1 MKKIDNLIIANKKFK
16 SRLIV
21 GTGKYKSMSECA
33 KAIKLSGA
41 EIVTVAVRRVNITDK
56 KKPLLMDYIDPKKIT
71 YLPNTAGCF
80 NSEEALRTLRLAR
93 EIGGWKLVKL
103 EVLGDKKTL
112 FPDMIETLK
121 STEVLTKEGFKVMV
135 YCNDDPLM
143 AKRLEDNGACAI
155 MPLAAPIGSGL
166 GIQNQTNIKII
177 RAQTNLPLIIDAG
190 LGQASDA
197 TIAME
202 LGCDGVLV
210 NTAIAKAR
218 EPFQMAI
225 AMKHA
230 VVAGRQSYL
239 SGRIN
244 KSIYGARSS
253 PLKGVI

>member
-1 MKKIDNLIIANKKFK
+1 MKASQLVIAKKKFN

-21 GTGKYKSMSECA
+21 GTGKYKSMKDCA
-33 KAIKLSGA
+33 KAIKISGA
-41 EIVTVAVRRVNITDK
+41 EIVTVAVRRVNILDK

-80 NSEEALRTLRLAR
+80 TSKEALRTLRLAR

-121 STEVLTKEGFKVMV
+121 STEVLTKEGFEVMV
-135 YCNDDPLM
+135 YCTDDPLM
-143 AKRLEDNGACAI
+143 AKKLEDVGACAI

-166 GIQNQTNIKII
+166 GIQNKTNIRII
-177 RAQTNLPLIIDAG
+177 RSQTKLPLIVDAG

-197 TIAME
+197 AIAME
-202 LGCDGVLV
+202 LGCDGVLI

-218 EPFQMAI
+218 NPYQMAL
-225 AMKHA
+225 AMKNA
-230 VVAGRQSYL
+230 VLAGRDSYL
-239 SGRIN
+239 SGRIS
-244 KSIYGARSS
+244 KSYFANPSS
-253 PLKGVI
+253 PPKGLI

>member
-1 MKKIDNLIIANKKFK
+1 MKNDDFIVAKKKFK

-33 KAIKLSGA
+33 KAIKMSEA
-41 EIVTVAVRRVNITDK
+41 DIVTVAVRRVNIVDK

-80 NSEEALRTLRLAR
+80 NSNEALRTLRLAR

-121 STEVLTKEGFKVMV
+121 STEILSKEGFKVMV
-135 YCNDDPLM
+135 YCTDDPLM
-143 AKRLEDNGACAI
+143 AKRLEDVGACAI

-166 GIQNQTNIKII
+166 GIQNKINIKII
-177 RAQTNLPLIIDAG
+177 RSQTKLPLIIDAG

-202 LGCDGVLV
+202 IGCDGVLV
-210 NTAIAKAR
+210 NTAIAKAKN
-218 EPFQMAI
+218 PFKMAL
-225 AMKHA
+225 AFKNA
-230 VVAGRQSYL
+230 VLAGRQSYL
-239 SGRIN
+239 SGRIE
-244 KSIYGARSS
+244 KSFFAKRSTT
-253 PLKGVI
+253 LKGII

>member
-1 MKKIDNLIIANKKFK
+1 MKKIDNLIIAKKKFK

-21 GTGKYKSMSECA
+21 GTGKYKNMSECA

-41 EIVTVAVRRVNITDK
+41 DIVTVAVRRVNIVDK

-80 NSEEALRTLRLAR
+80 TSEEALRTLRLAR

-112 FPDMIETLK
+112 LPDMIETLK

-143 AKRLEDNGACAI
+143 AKRLENCGACAI

-166 GIQNQTNIKII
+166 GIQNTTNIKII
-177 RAQTNLPLIIDAG
+177 RAQTRLPLIIDAG
-190 LGQASDA
+190 IGQASDA

-202 LGCDGVLV
+202 LGCDGVLL
-210 NTAIAKAR
+210 NTAIAKAKN
-218 EPFQMAI
+218 PFQMAI
-225 AMKHA
+225 AMKYA
-230 VVAGRQSYL
+230 VLAGRKSYL
-239 SGRIN
+239 SGRIS
-244 KSIYGARSS
+244 KFIYGYSSS
-253 PLKGVI
+253 PSKGII

>member
-1 MKKIDNLIIANKKFK
+1 MKKIDNLIIAKKKFK

-21 GTGKYKSMSECA
+21 GTGKYKNMPECA

-41 EIVTVAVRRVNITDK
+41 DIVTVAVRRVNIFDK

-80 NSEEALRTLRLAR
+80 TSEEALRTLRLAR

-112 FPDMIETLK
+112 LPDMIETLK

-135 YCNDDPLM
+135 YCNDDPLI
-143 AKRLEDNGACAI
+143 AKRLENCGACAI

-166 GIQNQTNIKII
+166 GIQNTTNIKII
-177 RAQTNLPLIIDAG
+177 RAQTRLPLIIDAG
-190 LGQASDA
+190 IGQASDA

-202 LGCDGVLV
+202 LGCDGVLL
-210 NTAIAKAR
+210 NTAIAKAKN
-218 EPFQMAI
+218 PFQMAI
-225 AMKHA
+225 AMKYA
-230 VVAGRQSYL
+230 VLAGRKSYL
-239 SGRIN
+239 SGRIS
-244 KSIYGARSS
+244 KFIYGYSSS
-253 PLKGVI
+253 PSKGII

>member
-1 MKKIDNLIIANKKFK
+1 MKKDNLTISKKKFN

-21 GTGKYKSMSECA
+21 GTGKYKSMAECA
-33 KAIKLSGA
+33 KAIKISEA
-41 EIVTVAVRRVNITDK
+41 DIVTVAVRRVNISDK

-80 NSEEALRTLRLAR
+80 TSEDALRTLRLAR

-135 YCNDDPLM
+135 YCTDDPLM
-143 AKRLEDNGACAI
+143 AKKLEDVGASAI

-166 GIQNQTNIKII
+166 GIQNKTNIKII
-177 RAQTNLPLIIDAG
+177 RKQTKLPLIIDAG

-210 NTAIAKAR
+210 NTAIAKAKD
-218 EPFQMAI
+218 PFQMALAFKNSVI
-225 AMKHA
+225 
-230 VVAGRQSYL
+230 AGRQSYV
-239 SGRIN
+239 SGRIA
-244 KSIYGARSS
+244 KSLFGQPSS
-253 PLKGVI
+253 PKEGII

>member
-1 MKKIDNLIIANKKFK
+1 MKKLDNLIIAKKKFK

-41 EIVTVAVRRVNITDK
+41 EIVTVAVRRVNIVDK
-56 KKPLLMDYIDPKKIT
+56 NKPLLMDYINPKKIT

-80 NSEEALRTLRLAR
+80 NSKEALRTLRLAR

-121 STEVLTKEGFKVMV
+121 STEVLAKEGFKVMV
-135 YCNDDPLM
+135 YCTDDPLM
-143 AKRLEDNGACAI
+143 AKRLENVGACAI

-166 GIQNQTNIKII
+166 GIQNYTNIKII
-177 RAQTNLPLIIDAG
+177 RNQTKLPLIIDAG

-210 NTAIAKAR
+210 NTAIAKAKN
-218 EPFQMAI
+218 PFQMAL
-225 AMKHA
+225 AFKNS

-239 SGRIN
+239 SGRIG
-244 KSIYGARSS
+244 KFLFGTSSS
-253 PLKGVI
+253 PKEGII

>member
-1 MKKIDNLIIANKKFK
+1 LKSDNLIIAKKKFN

-21 GTGKYKSMSECA
+21 GTGKYKTMSECA
-33 KAIKLSGA
+33 KAIQLSGA
-41 EIVTVAVRRVNITDK
+41 DIVTVAVRRVNIFDK

-80 NSEEALRTLRLAR
+80 NSKEALRTLRLAR

-103 EVLGDKKTL
+103 EVLGDKKNL
-112 FPDMIETLK
+112 FPEMIETLN

-143 AKRLEDNGACAI
+143 AKRLENVGACAI

-166 GIQNQTNIKII
+166 GIQNKVNIRII
-177 RAQTNLPLIIDAG
+177 RSQTKLPLIIDAG

-210 NTAIAKAR
+210 NTAIAKAKK
-218 EPFQMAI
+218 PFEMAK
-225 AMKHA
+225 AFKNA
-230 VVAGRQSYL
+230 VIAGRQSFL
-239 SGRIN
+239 SGRIE
-244 KSIYGARSS
+244 KSIMGKPSS
-253 PLKGVI
+253 PSRGII

>member
-1 MKKIDNLIIANKKFK
+1 MIKDNLIITKKKFK

-21 GTGKYKSMSECA
+21 GTGKYKSMLECA

-41 EIVTVAVRRVNITDK
+41 EIVTVAVRRVNISDK

-103 EVLGDKKTL
+103 EVLGDKKNL

-135 YCNDDPLM
+135 YCSDDPLM
-143 AKRLEDNGACAI
+143 AKRLENVGACAI

-166 GIQNQTNIKII
+166 GIQNTTNIKII
-177 RAQTNLPLIIDAG
+177 RSQTKLPLIIDAG

-197 TIAME
+197 AIAME
-202 LGCDGVLV
+202 LGCDGVLA
-210 NTAIAKAR
+210 NTAIAKAKK
-218 EPFQMAI
+218 PFQMALAFKNGVI
-225 AMKHA
+225 
-230 VVAGRQSYL
+230 AGRQSFL
-239 SGRIN
+239 AGRIE
-244 KSIYGARSS
+244 KSIYGSASS
-253 PLKGVI
+253 PTTGII